1 MVFKNS
7 IVSRH
12 KVLGMGTYSYLTLS
26 PSSVLLLYSAYKRIA
41 LIALIWHGSCYHVV
55 HGRNGVKSPLPL
67 KIAYKF
73 LLIEILQKFWRFVWM
88 VNINFSAYDCFAAC
102 LFQCYDLLHPD
113 VILELAWRHN
123 IMDFAMPYLI
133 QVNILSS
140 ICQYGFKNRFRSKK
154 FLSEKVFDTS

>member
-1 MVFKNS
+1 
-7 IVSRH
+7 
-12 KVLGMGTYSYLTLS
+12 
-26 PSSVLLLYSAYKRIA
+26 
-41 LIALIWHGSCYHVV
+41 
-55 HGRNGVKSPLPL
+55 
-67 KIAYKF
+67 
-73 LLIEILQKFWRFVWM
+73 M

-140 ICQYGFKNRFRSKK
+140 ICLYGFKNRFRSKN